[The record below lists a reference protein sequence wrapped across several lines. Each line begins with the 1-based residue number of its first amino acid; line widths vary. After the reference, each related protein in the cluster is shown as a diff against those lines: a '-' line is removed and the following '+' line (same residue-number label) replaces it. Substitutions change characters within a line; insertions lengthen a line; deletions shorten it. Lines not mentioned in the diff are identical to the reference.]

1 MVLGIVERDIR
12 YAEEIRQYLTEIEKY
27 KQALRP
33 SKIRNDPIASRQLQ
47 QRIAEL
53 LEMLRELKEK
63 LDSLPPPPKPSTP
76 PESPK
81 PEPKPGNSLS

>member
-53 LEMLRELKEK
+53 LEKLRAFGRLGRR
-63 LDSLPPPPKPSTP
+63 PTRRRR
-76 PESPK
+76 
-81 PEPKPGNSLS
+81 GR

>member
-27 KQALRP
+27 TQALRP

-53 LEMLRELKEK
+53 LEKLRAFGRLGRSRGLWRRRE
-63 LDSLPPPPKPSTP
+63 
-76 PESPK
+76 
-81 PEPKPGNSLS
+81 